1 MGHSADH
8 PQLSSDAPS
17 GVVGNPFRFDLRELS
32 GALADLGTLAPLAVG
47 LVAVCGV
54 GATALFL
61 VTGVMY
67 LVVAGVYRLPIPL
80 QPLKAAG
87 AIAIAGALPVG
98 AIAAAAWIVAG
109 VLALLAWTGG
119 TARLSRLFTRPVIRG
134 IQLGVGLIL
143 VKKGILF
150 MLHGGGPDPR
160 LVLGD
165 GAGLALAFLVA
176 GVLAVGVFRPRVP
189 SVLLVLVLSAA
200 AGLLAGTI
208 GMPPSL
214 VGPEPLA
221 VVVPSR
227 EEWLLGLVVLAIP
240 QLPLTLGNAVV
251 ATEDCARVYFKDR
264 ARHVTAT
271 RLSSTMAIGNVLA
284 GLLGGMP
291 MCHGSGGLTAHVRFG
306 ARSGAAPAMLG
317 AIFLTI
323 GLAFGSGAQGFLL
336 GIPPVTIGLLMAW
349 IGVHHA
355 LLVKDLLADRLGL
368 SIAGIV
374 GLTGLLSSNLAV
386 AFVLGMVLEVL
397 RKVLMRHLVS
407 S

>member
-1 MGHSADH
+1 MSTPDH
-8 PQLSSDAPS
+8 DRPAPPEAAPDPR
-17 GVVGNPFRFDLRELS
+17 GNPFRFDLRELS

-87 AIAIAGALPVG
+87 AIAIAGALPLG

-109 VLALLAWTGG
+109 VLAVLAWTGG

-143 VKKGILF
+143 VKKGVLF
-150 MLHGGGPDPR
+150 MLHGAGDGTR

-165 GAGLALAFLVA
+165 GPGLALAFLVA
-176 GVLAVGVFRPRVP
+176 A
-189 SVLLVLVLSAA
+189 VLVLGVVRPKVPAVLLALAFSVA
-200 AGLLAGTI
+200 AGLLAGTT
-208 GMPPSL
+208 GMPSHL
-214 VGPEPLA
+214 TGPEALS
-221 VVVPSR
+221 VVVPTWG
-227 EEWLLGLVVLAIP
+227 EWQLGLLALAIP

-251 ATEDCARVYFKDR
+251 ATEDCAQIYFGDR

-271 RLSSTMAIGNVLA
+271 RLSLTLSVGNVLA
-284 GLLGGMP
+284 ALVGAMP

-306 ARSGAAPAMLG
+306 ARSGAAPLMLG
-317 AIFLTI
+317 VAFVAI
-323 GLAFGSGAQGFLL
+323 GLAFGAGAQGLLL

-349 IGVHHA
+349 IGVHHG
-355 LLVKDLLADRLGL
+355 LLIADLRSDRVGMAV
-368 SIAGIV
+368 AGIV
-374 GLTGLLSSNLAV
+374 GLTGLLSANLAI
-386 AFVLGMVLEVL
+386 AFVLGMGLEVL
-397 RKVLMRHLVS
+397 RKVLVRHPVS

>member
-1 MGHSADH
+1 MGHWLKKAQ
-8 PQLSSDAPS
+8 PPCDAPP
-17 GVVGNPFRFDLRELS
+17 GPIGNAFRFDLRELS

-61 VTGVMY
+61 VTGFMY
-67 LVVAGVYRLPIPL
+67 LMVAGVYRLPIPI

-87 AIAIAGALPVG
+87 AIAIAGALPLG

-119 TARLSRLFTRPVIRG
+119 TARLSRLFTRPLIRG

-143 VKKGILF
+143 VKKGIHF
-150 MLHGGGPDPR
+150 MLYGGGPDPR

-176 GVLAVGVFRPRVP
+176 VVLAAGILRPRFP
-189 SVLLVLVLSAA
+189 AVLLALGLSAA
-200 AGLLAGTI
+200 AGIFAGTI
-208 GMPPSL
+208 GMPPAL
-214 VGPEPLA
+214 VGPESLA
-221 VVVPSR
+221 VVIPSG

-251 ATEDCARVYFKDR
+251 ATEDCAQVYFKDR

-271 RLSSTMAIGNVLA
+271 RLSSTLAIGNVLA
-284 GLLGGMP
+284 GLFGGMP

-306 ARSGAAPAMLG
+306 ARSGAAPVMLG
-317 AIFLTI
+317 VIFITI
-323 GLAFGSGAQGFLL
+323 GLAFGAGAQGFLL

-355 LLVKDLLADRLGL
+355 LLVRDLLADRLGL
-368 SIAGIV
+368 SVAAIV

-386 AFVLGMVLEVL
+386 AFALGMVLEVL
-397 RKVLMRHLVS
+397 RKVFARHPVS